1 MTWKI
6 AMIAVLLTVACGESG
21 TPSPAAPVATKMCG
35 SPWHLT
41 YTEGALPPPI
51 TLGRVGTAYQVCDE
65 QGNLSLFAGLIY
77 AQQPLYPVGHTDS
90 GLYLVTFDNDH
101 DGTGPD
107 IKQGWVSLS

>member
-21 TPSPAAPVATKMCG
+21 TPSTATPVATRMCG

-41 YTEGALPPPI
+41 YTGGALPPPI

-65 QGNLSLFAGLIY
+65 QGQLSGFVGLIRE
-77 AQQPLYPVGHTDS
+77 QQPLYPVGHTDS
-90 GLYLVTFDNDH
+90 GLYLVSFDNDH
-101 DGTGPD
+101 SGTGPD
-107 IKQGWVSLS
+107 IKQGWVKP